1 MKQNIFTYD
10 GPRGELVETF
20 YNLLITGENISYERI
35 LCEYD
40 GGELSTPKVTGHD
53 LYKTLKHVVPEV
65 VDEFRKYGYSV
76 LSIPSGRTTSYQYIG
91 SDKDPLK
98 NIRFRA
104 LIKERYDVLSDCIA
118 YRKAVKVSYR
128 PFNRKIMEITF
139 HPHLLHDFNG
149 RSFVFGVSEMDGK
162 KPFRK
167 FTMAL
172 DRIEGEIR
180 GSGTEYMAAEQD
192 EYKFLAH
199 LVGVRL
205 EEGAELTT
213 IRLRAH
219 DQYTFGRI
227 NTKPLHES
235 QKVIAY
241 PNWKEGIEFGDIEIE
256 VYPNVELI
264 GQILSYGNYLEV
276 LEPIDFREKVIN
288 EINLISHRYINGSQ
302 LQEPNF
308 EGHHD
313 CELNNL

>member
-65 VDEFRKYGYSV
+65 VDEFRKYGFSV
-76 LSIPSGRTTSYQYIG
+76 LAIPDGRTTSYQYVG
-91 SDKDPLK
+91 PNKDPLK
-98 NIRFRA
+98 NMRFRA
-104 LIKERYDVLSDCIA
+104 KIKERYDILSDCIA
-118 YRKAVKVSYR
+118 HRKAVRISYW
-128 PFNRKIMEITF
+128 PFNRKKMEIIF
-139 HPHLLHDFNG
+139 HPHLLYDFNG
-149 RSFVFGVSEMDGK
+149 RSFVFGVSEMEK
-162 KPFRK
+162 KEPFRR
-167 FTMAL
+167 FAMAL
-172 DRIEGEIR
+172 DRIDGEIR
-180 GSGTEYMAAEQD
+180 GSGSAYMAAEQD

-235 QKVIAY
+235 QKVISY
-241 PNWKEGIEFGDIEIE
+241 PNWMEGREYGDVEIQ

-264 GQILSYGNYLEV
+264 GQILSYGNMLEV
-276 LEPIDFREKVIN
+276 ISPVKFRERVQN
-288 EINLISHRYINGSQ
+288 EVKSIGIRYDT
-302 LQEPNF
+302 L
-308 EGHHD
+308 
-313 CELNNL
+313 ELNSSHE

>member
-1 MKQNIFTYD
+1 MPIEKMKQNIFTYD

-104 LIKERYDVLSDCIA
+104 LIKERYDILSDCIA
-118 YRKAVKVSYR
+118 HRKAVRISYW
-128 PFNRKIMEITF
+128 PFNRKKMEITF
-139 HPHLLHDFNG
+139 HPHLLYDFNG
-149 RSFVFGVSEMDGK
+149 RSFVFGVSEK
-162 KPFRK
+162 EEKEPFRK
-167 FTMAL
+167 FAMAL
-172 DRIEGEIR
+172 DRIEGDIR
-180 GSGTEYMAAEQD
+180 GSGAAYLAAEQD
-192 EYKFLAH
+192 EYSFLAH

-205 EEGAELTT
+205 EEGAVLTP

-235 QKVIAY
+235 QKVISY
-241 PNWKEGIEFGDIEIE
+241 PNWMEGREYGDVEIQ

-264 GQILSYGNYLEV
+264 GQILSYGNMLEV
-276 LEPIDFREKVIN
+276 ISPVKFRERVQN
-288 EINLISHRYINGSQ
+288 EVKSIGIRYDT
-302 LQEPNF
+302 L
-308 EGHHD
+308 
-313 CELNNL
+313 ELNSSHE

>member
-1 MKQNIFTYD
+1 MKENIFTYD

-91 SDKDPLK
+91 FDKDPLK
-98 NIRFRA
+98 NMRFRA
-104 LIKERYDVLSDCIA
+104 KLKERYDILSDCIA
-118 YRKAVKVSYR
+118 HRKAVRISYW
-128 PFNRKIMEITF
+128 PFNRKKMEITF
-139 HPHLLHDFNG
+139 HPHLLYEFNG
-149 RSFVFGVSEMDGK
+149 RSFVFGVSEMEEK
-162 KPFRK
+162 EPFRK
-167 FTMAL
+167 FAMAL
-172 DRIEGEIR
+172 DRIEGDIR
-180 GSGTEYMAAEQD
+180 GSGAAYLAAEQD
-192 EYKFLAH
+192 EYNFLAH

-235 QKVIAY
+235 QKVILY
-241 PNWKEGIEFGDIEIE
+241 PNWKEGREYGDIEIE
-256 VYPNVELI
+256 VYPNVELV
-264 GQILSYGNYLEV
+264 GQIMSYGRLLEV
-276 LEPIDFREKVIN
+276 LSPNTFRARIKVELSESLN
-288 EINLISHRYINGSQ
+288 VYNGS
-302 LQEPNF
+302 ET
-308 EGHHD
+308 
-313 CELNNL
+313 